1 MGSTWRRSAAI
12 AAAAALAVA
21 GCVAAGVSSKSTDSG
36 KSPEVQT
43 VKVVAK
49 RFDFTPEEIKVKK
62 GVPVDIE
69 LTTAD
74 RVHGFFAPKLGL
86 RAEIMPGQTAHLRF
100 TPDTAGTFLFQCDV
114 FCGEGHESMD
124 GKIIVVE

>member
-1 MGSTWRRSAAI
+1 MRSAWKRPAAI
-12 AAAAALAVA
+12 AAAALAVA
-21 GCVAAGVSSKSTDSG
+21 GCVAAGVSS

-74 RVHGFFAPKLGL
+74 RVHGFYVPKLGL

-100 TPDTAGTFLFQCDV
+100 TPDTAGTFLFQCDI

-124 GKIIVVE
+124 GKIVVVE

>member
-1 MGSTWRRSAAI
+1 MRSAWKRPVAI
-12 AAAAALAVA
+12 AAAALAVA
-21 GCVAAGVSSKSTDSG
+21 GCVAAGVSS

-100 TPDTAGTFLFQCDV
+100 TPDTAGTFLFQCDI

-124 GKIIVVE
+124 GKIVVVE

>member
-1 MGSTWRRSAAI
+1 MHSTWRRPAAI

-21 GCVAAGVSSKSTDSG
+21 GCVAAGVSS

-100 TPDTAGTFLFQCDV
+100 TPDTAGTFLFQCDI
-114 FCGEGHESMD
+114 FCGEGHENMD
-124 GKIIVVE
+124 GKIVVVE

>member
-1 MGSTWRRSAAI
+1 MHSTWRRPAAI
-12 AAAAALAVA
+12 AAAALAVA
-21 GCVAAGVSSKSTDSG
+21 GCVAAGVSS

-100 TPDTAGTFLFQCDV
+100 TPDTAGTFLFQCDI
-114 FCGEGHESMD
+114 FCGEGHENMD
-124 GKIIVVE
+124 GKIVVVE

>member
-1 MGSTWRRSAAI
+1 MRSAWKRPAAI
-12 AAAAALAVA
+12 AAAALAVA
-21 GCVAAGVSSKSTDSG
+21 GCVAAGVSS

-100 TPDTAGTFLFQCDV
+100 TPDTAGTFLFQCDI

-124 GKIIVVE
+124 GKIVVVE